1 MEALDSISIES
12 ALAAQAARRNPSDET
27 GQTDFL
33 QMLVAQLQNQD
44 PLNPQDSAD
53 FAAQLAQFST
63 VEQLIGVRE
72 GVDALVARANL
83 DGNGPAGG
91 GARVDPAQLIGRD
104 VVVFGSQIEVDA
116 AREPIT
122 MPFRTTATA
131 TSLGVR
137 IFDANGRE
145 VHAESLLASDAAG
158 RPIPLSAGDHRFDFD
173 PAAKGLPPGVYAI
186 EFGGSGAGGES
197 VSVLPMVTGRV
208 SGAILVGEPSVRI
221 GSRIFPVADVLE
233 VRLPGEQVSAVGS

>member
-12 ALAAQAARRNPSDET
+12 ALAAQEARRNPSDET

-53 FAAQLAQFST
+53 FAAQLAQFSS

-72 GVDALVARANL
+72 GIDALVARANL
-83 DGNGPAGG
+83 DGSGPAGG
-91 GARVDPAQLIGRD
+91 GVRVDPAQLIGRD
-104 VVVFGSQIEVDA
+104 VVVLGSQIEVDA
-116 AREPIT
+116 AREPIA

-137 IFDANGRE
+137 IFDAEGRE
-145 VHAESLLASDAAG
+145 VHAESLVATDAAG
-158 RPIPLSAGDHRFDFD
+158 RPIPLPAGDHRFAVD
-173 PAAKGLPPGVYAI
+173 PEANGLPPGVYAI
-186 EFGGSGAGGES
+186 EFAGLDAAGES

-208 SGAILVGEPSVRI
+208 TSAILAGEPSVRI
-221 GSRIFPVADVLE
+221 GSRVFPVADVLE
-233 VRLPGEQVSAVGS
+233 VRLPETQAPAAGS

>member
-1 MEALDSISIES
+1 MEALDSTSIES
-12 ALAAQAARRNPSDET
+12 ALAAEAARRNPSDET

-53 FAAQLAQFST
+53 FAAQLAQFSS

-72 GVDALVARANL
+72 GIDALVARANL
-83 DGNGPAGG
+83 DGDGAAGG
-91 GARVDPAQLIGRD
+91 AARVDPAQLIGRD

-116 AREPIT
+116 ARDPIT
-122 MPFRTTATA
+122 MPFRTNTAA
-131 TSLGVR
+131 TSLDVR

-145 VHAESLLASDAAG
+145 VHAESLIARDAAG

-173 PAAKGLPPGVYAI
+173 PEANGLPPGVYAI
-186 EFGGSGAGGES
+186 EFAGRDAEGES

-208 SGAILVGEPSVRI
+208 SGAILAGEPSIRI
-221 GSRIFPVADVLE
+221 GSRVFPIADVLE
-233 VRLPGEQVSAVGS
+233 VRLPEEPLSVVGS